1 MARYCTSA
9 INLNLTSSVRVRPI
23 GFQFG
28 HTIVHLSNRKS
39 RNQEPIVKQRR
50 SMSGVKA
57 EAASAEDVKG
67 EMLEPSVANKPLV
80 RLAALAAVVASLAR
94 GTGFLSQTGIGFVHM
109 LAFGSWFGTL
119 VWTSF
124 VLGIVAFKNLPRQ
137 TFGKLQSKLFPKYF
151 ALSTAVPGILLA
163 TLYYSTGGMPP
174 LQEVRLLGISLVCSL
189 INLAYTEPVATSVMF
204 ERYQLENAAVR
215 DEGRMMVI
223 KKILDNKY
231 NNIDAISNCNAD
243 AIRVLKK
250 KFGKFHGIS
259 SLLNLIVLVCA
270 VGHAWY
276 LGGHLV
282 F

>member
-1 MARYCTSA
+1 MVMRSCKFAVT
-9 INLNLTSSVRVRPI
+9 LNTSSVRVRAI
-23 GFQFG
+23 GTQIGQTNHSFLRVSSRKARNQD
-28 HTIVHLSNRKS
+28 TIVK
-39 RNQEPIVKQRR
+39 RR

-57 EAASAEDVKG
+57 EAAAGGDVKG

-80 RLAALAAVVASLAR
+80 RVAALVAVVASLAR

-174 LQEVRLLGISLVCSL
+174 LQEVRLLAISLVCSL
-189 INLAYTEPVATSVMF
+189 INLVYTEPVATSVMF

-215 DEGRMMVI
+215 DE
-223 KKILDNKY
+223 
-231 NNIDAISNCNAD
+231 D